1 VPTKPP
7 AVDPKKSVTEEH
19 IICLEDGT
27 KLKTLKRYL
36 WRVHQLTPEQYRL
49 KWNLPM
55 DYPMVAP
62 SYSKTRRELAK
73 RMSLGR
79 IPQTVAEEAPG

>member
-1 VPTKPP
+1 MPQLMSSSPGQLVPTKPP

-36 WRVHQLTPEQYRL
+36 WRVHQ
-49 KWNLPM
+49 
-55 DYPMVAP
+55 
-62 SYSKTRRELAK
+62 
-73 RMSLGR
+73 
-79 IPQTVAEEAPG
+79 